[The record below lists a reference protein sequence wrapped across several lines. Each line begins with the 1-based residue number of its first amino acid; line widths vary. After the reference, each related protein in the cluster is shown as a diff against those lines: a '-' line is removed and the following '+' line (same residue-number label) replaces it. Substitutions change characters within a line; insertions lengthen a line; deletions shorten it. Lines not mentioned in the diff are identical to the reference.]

1 MSGNYS
7 FEFLAWCHEKGS
19 DKVWGYIRLR
29 DDNEYLYNFWG
40 RRGKKLTWK
49 RYAFDGYYYYNS
61 TLRQTVLGRY
71 DTCSE
76 LQMKGQQKLAKGY
89 QQVDLNDIEAVTPG
103 FTEEFES
110 QFVLAK
116 LFETYHGEGV

>member
-1 MSGNYS
+1 MSSNYT
-7 FEFLAWCHEKGS
+7 FEFLAWCDEKGS

-49 RYAFDGYYYYNS
+49 RYPFDRQHVFDGKHLCWRALPLTIS
-61 TLRQTVLGRY
+61 QELESKGR
-71 DTCSE
+71 
-76 LQMKGQQKLAKGY
+76 QKLSKGY
-89 QQVDLNDIEAVTPG
+89 QQVDLNDIETATPG
-103 FTEEFES
+103 FTDEFEN

-116 LFETYHGEGV
+116 LFETYHGEGA